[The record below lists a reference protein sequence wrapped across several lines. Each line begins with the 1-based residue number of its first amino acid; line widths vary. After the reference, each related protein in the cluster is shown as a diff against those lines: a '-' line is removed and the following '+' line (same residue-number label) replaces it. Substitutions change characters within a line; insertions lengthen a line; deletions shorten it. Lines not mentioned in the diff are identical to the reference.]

1 MSKYIL
7 VVDDEIEVTKALNLR
22 LTKLG
27 YKVVSVSTGGE
38 AIKAF
43 LEAYYTKPFDVILL
57 DIGLPD
63 VSGCDVLRTIRQEEE
78 IRGLNYD
85 DGVKIV
91 MQTGFK
97 ESWMEAFNGGCDDY
111 IIKPYSFEDLLEKI
125 NEKAG
130 EPQLEE

>member
-1 MSKYIL
+1 M
-7 VVDDEIEVTKALNLR
+7 
-22 LTKLG
+22 
-27 YKVVSVSTGGE
+27 
-38 AIKAF
+38 
-43 LEAYYTKPFDVILL
+43 ILL

-63 VSGCDVLRTIRQEEE
+63 INGCDVLRTIRQEEE

-130 EPQLEE
+130 EPPAEE

>member
-1 MSKYIL
+1 MSKCIL
-7 VVDDEIEVTKALNLR
+7 VVDDEVEVTKALRLR

-27 YKVVSVSTGGE
+27 HEVTCVSSGGE
-38 AIKAF
+38 AIKTF
-43 LEAYYTKPFDVILL
+43 LGVYYSRPFDVILL

-63 VSGCDVLRTIRQEEE
+63 VNGCDVLRTIRQEEE
-78 IRGLNYD
+78 LRGLNYD

-111 IIKPYSFEDLLEKI
+111 VMKPYSFEELLEKI
-125 NEKAG
+125 NEKKTKSQTG
-130 EPQLEE
+130 